1 MFKFNKFLVILEAML
16 ATQVAF
22 GMNMATK
29 LDLAKSAALAHETL
43 AVAHAD
49 QADQEALQNL

>member
-1 MFKFNKFLVILEAML
+1 MFHINKTITLLCASII
-16 ATQVAF
+16 TQIAF